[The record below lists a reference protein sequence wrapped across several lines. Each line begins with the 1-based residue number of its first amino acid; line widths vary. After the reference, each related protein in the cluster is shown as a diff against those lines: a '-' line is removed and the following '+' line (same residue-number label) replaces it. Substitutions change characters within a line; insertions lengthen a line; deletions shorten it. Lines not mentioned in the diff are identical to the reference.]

1 MLLRCPCASLAALL
15 LLAAARPVAPTFV
28 YLNFNDTAALR
39 LNGDAALSSCEDGG
53 PYAYSAVYGAND
65 AQGAGGTLLSE
76 GAAAR
81 SATGSLPFDARAA
94 AEAAR
99 LLAGFPGRDAFG
111 GSPGACPVRL
121 RLTPARAFKASS
133 ALRLEAVPALA
144 GWETGFTLQLT
155 DPSRQCTQVKDATFG
170 AASHRAC
177 SVAGGDGLA
186 FVLHGDARAGSRALG
201 EGGGGLGYSGLPAAL
216 AVEFDTWYNAEGAG
230 GSGASGDLPY
240 DHLAV
245 QASPAGGAPAAAAAG
260 TPLVTSGSATRVS
273 GPPLRVDLG
282 DGQLHTVRIAYYP
295 YLKMDYLP
303 RFAASANAAQ
313 HLTADAERRRIGT
326 LAVWVDE
333 VEAGSGEVAG
343 AAPGA
348 ASSAGLL
355 PTLALPMNLFS
366 VLRSDVAWPGF
377 TAATGSTAWQKHDVL
392 QWYWCDAPGCAGS

>member
-1 MLLRCPCASLAALL
+1 MRAARPTCAALL
-15 LLAAARPVAPTFV
+15 LLLLLRPALPAFV
-28 YLNFNDTAALR
+28 YPNFNDTASLR

-53 PYAYSAVYGAND
+53 PYAYAAVYGAND
-65 AQGAGGTLLSE
+65 AQGAGSVLLSE
-76 GAAAR
+76 GAASR
-81 SATGSLPFDARAA
+81 SATGSLPFDAAAA

-111 GSPGACPVRL
+111 GAPAACPVRL
-121 RLTPARAFKASS
+121 RLTPARAFKAASV
-133 ALRLEAVPALA
+133 LRLQPEPVLA

-177 SVAGGDGLA
+177 TVAGGDGLA
-186 FVLHGDARAGSRALG
+186 FVLHSDEAAGSRALG
-201 EGGGGLGYSGLPAAL
+201 EGGGGLGYSGLPSAL

-240 DHLAV
+240 DHVAV
-245 QASPAGGAPAAAAAG
+245 QASPAGGAPAADAPAGAPVVTAG
-260 TPLVTSGSATRVS
+260 TATRVS
-273 GPPLRVDLG
+273 GPPLRADLG

-392 QWYWCDAPGCAGS
+392 QWYWCDAPGCGS